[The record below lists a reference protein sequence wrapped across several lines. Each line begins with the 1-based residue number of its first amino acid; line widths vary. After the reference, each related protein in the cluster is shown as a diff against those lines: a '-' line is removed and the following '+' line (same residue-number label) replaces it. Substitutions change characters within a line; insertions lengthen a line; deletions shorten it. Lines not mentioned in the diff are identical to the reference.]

1 MKMEKQENSIV
12 PKEMKDLEITTGST
26 KIDVFTTIDPTDIKT
41 LYNIDNGECDFRL
54 NDCKGQS
61 IRVKNVFI
69 KNFDKYKDEDGNT
82 LEKPINKKITI
93 LIDDQNKTYV
103 TASKMFAIQ
112 MLRFIERFGNMIF
125 NDGLDI
131 KIIEKE
137 IKGSKNKGL
146 GFELV

>member
-1 MKMEKQENSIV
+1 MEKQENSIV

-26 KIDVFTTIDPTDIKT
+26 KMNVFTTIDSSDIKT

-61 IRVKNVFI
+61 IRVMNVFI
-69 KNFDKYKDEDGNT
+69 KNFDKYKDEDGNI

-112 MLRFIERFGNMIF
+112 MLRFIERFGNLAF
-125 NDGLDI
+125 EDGLDI

-137 IKGSKNKGL
+137 IRGSKNKGL